1 MRQVELE
8 SRQGIHEWD
17 LPVVQQVGALPGVER
32 VPLLADDEHHVLCL
46 PRVTKL
52 IALALEGYLRSRLPT
67 WFDGNLQN
75 RLVRSLQR
83 CRGALYLQFPGR
95 AVVQVLQGAVQI
107 EHRRSLPAMLSRRG
121 GATAHV
127 HAHAHRAHGHASHG
141 KHATA
146 EEPPNV
152 LEGGLGEGAGALEG
166 VLEEPSE
173 DVVRVA
179 AELVREAAVAGSAGA
194 VEGRGFF
201 GSGPTLQAL
210 LPELVV
216 NPLLLR
222 IAEHV
227 VRLCDFPELFRGL
240 FLPFPV
246 LVRVP
251 LQGRLPVRL
260 LDVLLARIL
269 VDAQDGIVVLPHG
282 CSGATTTAEMGKRR
296 FWRWMYLR
304 CEGRPS

>member
-1 MRQVELE
+1 MRQVKLE

-95 AVVQVLQGAVQI
+95 AVVQVLQGAVQV
-107 EHRRSLPAMLSRRG
+107 EYRRSLPAVLS
-121 GATAHV
+121 
-127 HAHAHRAHGHASHG
+127 SHG

-146 EEPPNV
+146 EEPPTI

-194 VEGRGFF
+194 VEGRAFF